1 MLKNNFFIEEKNKF
15 NISILLP
22 ASFTIE
28 TPHLRE
34 KTLRIGFIARAL
46 ATYRIGTVIFY
57 PENKKISKIEKE
69 NFNIIKKILDYINTA
84 PYLRKFLFKIS
95 PELKYASLLPPLQI
109 PTHAEKINFENI
121 IPHYRQGLVIKTGK
135 NSIIEAGLNKKII
148 SRKKLKKNKRIII
161 KIDES
166 EKGIKFKILSR
177 KKASVYDGFRTYLYE
192 GDLKKLIESFDLS
205 IATSKYGLS
214 ILNLIEDL
222 RKKLKEA
229 NRICIAFGPAKYGL
243 YEVFK
248 NHGYNL
254 EEIFNYVINTIPY
267 QGVKTIR
274 TEEALFST
282 LSIINILVNL

>member
-1 MLKNNFFIEEKNKF
+1 MLKNDFFIEEKNKF

-34 KTLRIGFIARAL
+34 KTFRIGFIARAF
-46 ATYRIGTVIFY
+46 AIYRIGTVIFY
-57 PENKKISKIEKE
+57 PEKRKISKIEKE
-69 NFNIIKKILDYINTA
+69 NFNTIKKILDYINTA
-84 PYLRKFLFKIS
+84 PYLRKYLFKIS

-109 PTHAEKINFENI
+109 PTHAEKINFKNI
-121 IPHYRQGLVIKTGK
+121 FPHYRQGLVIKTGK
-135 NSIIEAGLNKKII
+135 NSIIEAGLGKKIV
-148 SRKKLKKNKRIII
+148 SRKKLKKNKRVII
-161 KIDES
+161 KIDKS
-166 EKGIKFKILSR
+166 EKGFKFKILSR
-177 KKASVYDGFRTYLYE
+177 KKANVYDGFRTYLYE
-192 GDLKKLIESFDLS
+192 GDLKKIIESFDLS
-205 IATSKYGLS
+205 IATSKYGLP

-222 RKKLKEA
+222 RKKFKES
-229 NRICIAFGPAKYGL
+229 NKVCIAFGPAKYGL

-254 EEIFNYVINTIPY
+254 EEIFKYVINTIPN

-282 LSIINILVNL
+282 LSIINILANL

>member
-1 MLKNNFFIEEKNKF
+1 MSKNDFFIEEKNKF

-34 KTLRIGFIARAL
+34 KTFRIGFIARAL
-46 ATYRIGTVIFY
+46 ATYRIGTIIFY

-109 PTHAEKINFENI
+109 PTHAEKINLENI

-135 NSIIEAGLNKKII
+135 NSIIEAGLEKKII
-148 SRKKLKKNKRIII
+148 SRKKLKKNKRVII
-161 KIDES
+161 KIDKS
-166 EKGIKFKILSR
+166 EKGFKFKILSR

-192 GDLKKLIESFDLS
+192 GDLKKIIESFDLS

-214 ILNLIEDL
+214 ILNLMNDL
-222 RKKLKEA
+222 SKKLKEA
-229 NRICIAFGPAKYGL
+229 NNICIAFGPAKYGL

-254 EEIFNYVINTIPY
+254 EEIFDYIINIAPN

-274 TEEALFST
+274 TEEALFYT
-282 LSIINILVNL
+282 LSIINILANL